1 MPWNQHACPGCALP
15 SPKATL
21 CGQCNKRPRR
31 FDAAWAPLVYA
42 PPIRGAITALKYRGQ
57 LQQARFLGELMYS
70 RLRQSDQPPPDL
82 IVPVPLHRWRLMR
95 RGFNQSAEI
104 AKAIKRRSG
113 LAIDS
118 TAARRVLQTAAQV
131 DQQDAAAR
139 KRNVRNAFLVD
150 RCVKGLHIALL
161 DDVMTTGATLE
172 TLAIAVKKAGAA
184 RVSAWAVAREP

>member
-1 MPWNQHACPGCALP
+1 
-15 SPKATL
+15 
-21 CGQCNKRPRR
+21 
-31 FDAAWAPLVYA
+31 
-42 PPIRGAITALKYRGQ
+42 
-57 LQQARFLGELMYS
+57 MYS